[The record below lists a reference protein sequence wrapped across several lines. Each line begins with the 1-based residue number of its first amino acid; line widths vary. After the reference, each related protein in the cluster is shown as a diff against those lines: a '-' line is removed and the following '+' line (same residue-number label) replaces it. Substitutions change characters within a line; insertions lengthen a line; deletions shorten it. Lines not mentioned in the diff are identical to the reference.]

1 MIDNGTGLSR
11 KSIDVTSST
20 LDNDKRRA
28 VIGLHAFSGN
38 DYVSSFFRKGKV
50 AFWQKMVKKTE
61 YINLFADLGTTFAA
75 SEELARGLEKFV
87 CALYGMERLL
97 SVNDARKKLFLQK
110 FESEKKIKDLSLLPP
125 CQSNLKLHIERA
137 NYVASMYRQADR
149 LMMDLDDP
157 ANHGRNEE
165 GSVVWNDV
173 CYPDDVATLLFDNA
187 DNADETDDADE
198 NDEDRE

>member
-1 MIDNGTGLSR
+1 
-11 KSIDVTSST
+11 
-20 LDNDKRRA
+20 
-28 VIGLHAFSGN
+28 
-38 DYVSSFFRKGKV
+38 
-50 AFWQKMVKKTE
+50 MVKKTE
-61 YINLFADLGTTFAA
+61 YVNLFADLGTTFAA

-137 NYVASMYRQADR
+137 IYVASMYRQADR

-157 ANHGRNEE
+157 VNHEWNEKR
-165 GSVVWNDV
+165 SVV
-173 CYPDDVATLLFDNA
+173 
-187 DNADETDDADE
+187 
-198 NDEDRE
+198 